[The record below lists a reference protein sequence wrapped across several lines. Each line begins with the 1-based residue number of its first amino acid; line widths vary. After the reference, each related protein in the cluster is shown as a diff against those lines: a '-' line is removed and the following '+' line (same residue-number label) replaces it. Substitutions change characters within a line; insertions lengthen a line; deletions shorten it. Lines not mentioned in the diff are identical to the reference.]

1 MIVHNVRNPFVI
13 EAEKVAA
20 MNDEQD
26 EQEDQDEIAAQ
37 EWYDQKSALMV
48 GIIPYAIGGGLDLYY
63 FPNGIEGTAVATKE
77 LSEIPGEGSSNDVF
91 DFYEL
96 VMFTR
101 LPISLDD
108 AQNESTAFGQV
119 HGSINAILNSIA
131 SYSAQA
137 TLNPHETCE
146 FPEDFERIGGKCLI
160 FDAYGSDEDHSEFGL
175 LLVME
180 IHRSE
185 MDFARKNGGE
195 KLIAKLKKAGV
206 YPYSDMDRSAVV

>member
-48 GIIPYAIGGGLDLYY
+48 GILGEEHNMVMHAIIPYAIGGGLDLYY

-108 AQNESTAFGQV
+108 AQNESTHLARCMG
-119 HGSINAILNSIA
+119 
-131 SYSAQA
+131 
-137 TLNPHETCE
+137 
-146 FPEDFERIGGKCLI
+146 
-160 FDAYGSDEDHSEFGL
+160 
-175 LLVME
+175 
-180 IHRSE
+180 RS
-185 MDFARKNGGE
+185 MQF
-195 KLIAKLKKAGV
+195 
-206 YPYSDMDRSAVV
+206 